1 MRERERV
8 REMKERYIYIY
19 MPFLGVL
26 RNTLILMILFN
37 SVIDNNHN
45 KHYFMIYAFQIDV
58 LDLSARIV

>member
-1 MRERERV
+1 MKERETEERERDL
-8 REMKERYIYIY
+8 
-19 MPFLGVL
+19 PFLGVL
-26 RNTLILMILFN
+26 RNTFILMILFN